1 MSAHVRARPAATWSR
16 THGEKISAEE
26 IVTSQSPS
34 TAASVA
40 ELVTIRDFFRFAI
53 SRFNAA
59 ELVYG
64 HGTTNAL
71 DEAAFIVLE
80 ALQLPIDKLDP
91 FLDARLTLAERQ
103 RLAALIEER
112 VTTRKPAPYLLGRA
126 YVGGIPFHVDERVIV
141 PRSYIGELLRGDVFA
156 SLPGEAL
163 ADPAAITSVLDLCT
177 GSGCL
182 AVLAAAAFPRARID
196 AVDLSAAALEVAR
209 RNVEESSY
217 AARIRLL
224 EGDLF
229 APLGAERY
237 DLVLTNPPYVDAQG
251 MAELPPEY
259 RHEPALALAGGEDGL
274 DIVRR
279 ILGEAAAHLDAA
291 GGLICEIGSGRAR
304 LEADFPDLPFV
315 WLDTEESSGE
325 VFWLAAA
332 DL

>member
-1 MSAHVRARPAATWSR
+1 V
-16 THGEKISAEE
+16 
-26 IVTSQSPS
+26 SPPS
-34 TAASVA
+34 PFTAAAVA

-59 ELVYG
+59 GLVYG
-64 HGTTNAL
+64 HGTTNAV

-91 FLDARLTLAERQ
+91 FLDARLILPERQ
-103 RLAALIEER
+103 RLATLIEAR
-112 VTTRKPAPYLLGRA
+112 ITTRKPAPYLLGRA

-141 PRSYIGELLRGDVFA
+141 PRSYIGELLAGDFFMSV
-156 SLPGEAL
+156 PGETFG
-163 ADPAAITSVLDLCT
+163 DPAQITRILDLCT

-182 AVLAAAAFPRARID
+182 AVLAAAAFPEAEID

-209 RNVEESSY
+209 RNVEESGT

-237 DLVLTNPPYVDAQG
+237 DLILTNPPYVDAEA
-251 MAELPPEY
+251 MADLPPEY
-259 RHEPALALAGGEDGL
+259 RHEPALALAGGTDGL

-279 ILGEAAAHLDAA
+279 ILEAAAAHLTET
-291 GGLICEIGSGRAR
+291 GGLLCEIGTGRER
-304 LEADFPDLPFV
+304 LEADFPDLPFI
-315 WLDTEESSGE
+315 WLDTEDSSGE

-332 DL
+332 ALQG

>member
-1 MSAHVRARPAATWSR
+1 VS
-16 THGEKISAEE
+16 
-26 IVTSQSPS
+26 SPS
-34 TAASVA
+34 PFTAAAVA

-59 ELVYG
+59 GLVYG

-91 FLDARLTLAERQ
+91 FLDARLILPERQ
-103 RLAALIEER
+103 RLATLIEAR
-112 VTTRKPAPYLLGRA
+112 ITTRKPAPYLLGRA
-126 YVGGIPFHVDERVIV
+126 YVGGVPFHVDERVIV
-141 PRSYIGELLRGDVFA
+141 PRSYIGELLAGDFFMSV
-156 SLPGEAL
+156 PGETFS
-163 ADPAAITSVLDLCT
+163 DPTQIARILDLCT

-182 AVLAAAAFPRARID
+182 AVLAAAAFPEAEVD

-209 RNVEESSY
+209 RNVEESGT

-237 DLVLTNPPYVDAQG
+237 DLILTNPPYVDAEA
-251 MAELPPEY
+251 MADLPPEY
-259 RHEPALALAGGEDGL
+259 RHEPSLALAGGTDGL

-279 ILGEAAAHLDAA
+279 ILGAAAAHLTET
-291 GGLICEIGSGRAR
+291 GGLLCEIGTGRER
-304 LEADFPDLPFV
+304 LEADFPDLPFI
-315 WLDTEESSGE
+315 WLDTEDSSGE

-332 DL
+332 ALQG